1 MKVRPEMKDI
11 ERDMQAGR
19 LSLDGF
25 LGNDTRSLEAII
37 NEDDSTLKAI
47 NTTAEAMGRM
57 MRRITRAGM
66 EAQGEPVEYDGYQ
79 VEVMEYKGWIPC
91 PFKDNRKFSKR
102 ITNAVNLATG
112 EGIQW
117 TDVGVHLIK
126 DHGFFQGHGSPYR
139 LDPIKLA
146 AFLRMEERASE
157 EE

>member
-11 ERDMQAGR
+11 EKDMQAGR

-25 LGNDTRSLEAII
+25 LGNDTRSVEAII
-37 NEDDSTLKAI
+37 NVDDSTLKAL
-47 NTTAEAMGRM
+47 NTSAEAMGKA
-57 MRRITRAGM
+57 MRRLTRAGM
-66 EAQGEPVEYDGYQ
+66 EAQGEPVEVDGYE
-79 VEVMEYKGWIPC
+79 VEVMEYKGWIGC

-102 ITNAVNLATG
+102 ITNVLNLATG

-139 LDPIKLA
+139 LDPAKLA
-146 AFLRMEERASE
+146 DFLRMEEALSE